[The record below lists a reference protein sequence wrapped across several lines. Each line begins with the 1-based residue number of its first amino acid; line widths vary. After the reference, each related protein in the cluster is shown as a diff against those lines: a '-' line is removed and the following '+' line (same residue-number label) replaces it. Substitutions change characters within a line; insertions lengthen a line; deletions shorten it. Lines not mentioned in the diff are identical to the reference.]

1 MIEHA
6 VEERDSG
13 RRLDALVRE
22 VAGLSQKQA
31 RRLCALGA
39 VSLNRVR
46 RDGTT
51 RARTGDVVRL
61 DDALAQW
68 SLRLGVPVVYAD
80 DEALV
85 LHKPPGLAVHA
96 GPLVDRSAGRRRRRP
111 SSAGRRAARR

>member
-85 LHKPPGLAVHA
+85 LHKPPGLAVHCLLYTS
-96 GPLVDRSAGRRRRRP
+96 PSPRDLSTSRMP
-111 SSAGRRAARR
+111 SSA